1 MSFMTTVRAIAL
13 LECMDQIYA
22 RQLRGAEVDADP
34 NGTKAFLRAM
44 NGRTLSATGTTP
56 LVKQTGRSL
65 SGALK
70 KADGA
75 SRDVIPVRMRKT
87 MKQLEKAV
95 TKIDPSTHAHEVINV
110 RRLKAQSQFVKA
122 VAKKIEPTHARASF
136 IDPKVMAA
144 SLAQR
149 QLKKAAGSFKPN
161 KALEVITADKIRE
174 LASAKQREL
183 EGGCNGEMPEG
194 WGDCSCQMPACTG
207 GDDPNCAT
215 PFTSCMY

>member
-1 MSFMTTVRAIAL
+1 MGKFMAALNAIAL

-22 RQLRGAEVDADP
+22 RQLRGTEVDADP
-34 NGTKAFLRAM
+34 NGTKAFLREM
-44 NGRTLSATGTTP
+44 NGRTLSATGTKP
-56 LVKQTGRSL
+56 LVKQTARRL
-65 SGALK
+65 SAALK

-75 SRDVIPVRMRKT
+75 SRDVIPVRMLKT

-95 TKIDPSTHAHEVINV
+95 TKIDPSTHAHEVISV
-110 RRLKAQSQFVKA
+110 RMLQ
-122 VAKKIEPTHARASF
+122 AK
-136 IDPKVMAA
+136 
-144 SLAQR
+144 R
-149 QLKKAAGSFKPN
+149 QLKKAIGSFKPN

>member
-1 MSFMTTVRAIAL
+1 MGKFMAALNAIAL

-22 RQLRGAEVDADP
+22 RQLRGTEVDADP
-34 NGTKAFLRAM
+34 NGTKAFLREM
-44 NGRTLSATGTTP
+44 NGRTLSATGTKP
-56 LVKQTGRSL
+56 LVKQTARRL
-65 SGALK
+65 SAALK

-75 SRDVIPVRMRKT
+75 SRDVIPVRMLKT

-95 TKIDPSTHAHEVINV
+95 TKVDPSTHAHEVISV
-110 RRLKAQSQFVKA
+110 RMFQ
-122 VAKKIEPTHARASF
+122 AK
-136 IDPKVMAA
+136 
-144 SLAQR
+144 R

-183 EGGCNGEMPEG
+183 EGGCV
-194 WGDCSCQMPACTG
+194 CQMPACTG

-215 PFTSCMY
+215 SFTSCMY